1 MVLTFS
7 GIGESSSGILCLIP
21 ITHHQVKRAFGLGE
35 VQGLIPRMTK
45 GMENLLHEGGA
56 QRGCL
61 V

>member
-7 GIGESSSGILCLIP
+7 GTGESLSGILCLIP
-21 ITHHQVKRAFGLGE
+21 ITRHRVKRAFGLEE

-45 GMENLLHEGGA
+45 GMENLLRKGDSEC
-56 QRGCL
+56 R